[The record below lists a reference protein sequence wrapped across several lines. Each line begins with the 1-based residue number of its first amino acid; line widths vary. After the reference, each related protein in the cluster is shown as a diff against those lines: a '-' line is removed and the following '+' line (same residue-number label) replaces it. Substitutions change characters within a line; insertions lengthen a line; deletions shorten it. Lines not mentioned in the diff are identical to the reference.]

1 MEISNTIDET
11 EAVVEQTTSFFSG
24 ILQKIQ
30 DAIPTVLVAVV
41 IFIIGALLAKLL
53 QKAVKRGMKR
63 SNIDDTAIGFFQ
75 SLIRVI
81 LYTVL
86 IVICLSILKVP
97 MSSIVAVIGAAG
109 LAIGL
114 ALQNSLSNLA
124 GGFIIL
130 FSKPFKAGDYIET
143 SGVSGTVESVGI
155 LYTRII
161 TPDNKTV
168 YIPNGTIS
176 ASVISNYTE
185 KKLRRLDLEFSISYE
200 SDFDKAQ
207 HLIRQTINESEIALK
222 EPEPSANYLRIIAFK
237 HLHVKCFQSISFRRR
252 IYSFLLPFSEHCVIM
267 NPTKLLE
274 ETCNVMQYKQ
284 SIKCS
289 CGHAQQDPLVRKWSS
304 QKHDLI

>member
-75 SLIRVI
+75 SLIRAI

-200 SDFDKAQ
+200 SDFDKARN
-207 HLIRQTINESEIALK
+207 LIRQTINESEIALK
-222 EPEPSANYLRIIAFK
+222 EPEPLVRMGRQDDSAIIIFTYVWVDSSNYWELR
-237 HLHVKCFQSISFRRR
+237 
-252 IYSFLLPFSEHCVIM
+252 Y
-267 NPTKLLE
+267 TLLE
-274 ETCNVMQYKQ
+274 NVKKQ
-284 SIKCS
+284 FDANGISIPFPQVDV
-289 CGHAQQDPLVRKWSS
+289 HNIPQ
-304 QKHDLI
+304 

>member
-41 IFIIGALLAKLL
+41 VFIIGALLAKLL

-124 GGFIIL
+124 GGRPPHRKRRVRGMRTAQIRLGQDSI
-130 FSKPFKAGDYIET
+130 
-143 SGVSGTVESVGI
+143 
-155 LYTRII
+155 
-161 TPDNKTV
+161 
-168 YIPNGTIS
+168 
-176 ASVISNYTE
+176 E
-185 KKLRRLDLEFSISYE
+185 KKKMVDL
-200 SDFDKAQ
+200 
-207 HLIRQTINESEIALK
+207 
-222 EPEPSANYLRIIAFK
+222 
-237 HLHVKCFQSISFRRR
+237 
-252 IYSFLLPFSEHCVIM
+252 
-267 NPTKLLE
+267 
-274 ETCNVMQYKQ
+274 
-284 SIKCS
+284 
-289 CGHAQQDPLVRKWSS
+289 
-304 QKHDLI
+304 

>member
-30 DAIPTVLVAVV
+30 DAIPTVLVAGVV
-41 IFIIGALLAKLL
+41 FIIGALLAKLL

-200 SDFDKAQ
+200 SDFDKARN
-207 HLIRQTINESEIALK
+207 LIRQTINESEIALK
-222 EPEPSANYLRIIAFK
+222 EPEPLVRMGRQDDSAIIIFTYVWVDSSNYWELR
-237 HLHVKCFQSISFRRR
+237 
-252 IYSFLLPFSEHCVIM
+252 Y
-267 NPTKLLE
+267 TLLE
-274 ETCNVMQYKQ
+274 NVKKQ
-284 SIKCS
+284 FDANGISIPFPQVDV
-289 CGHAQQDPLVRKWSS
+289 HNIPQ
-304 QKHDLI
+304 

>member
-200 SDFDKAQ
+200 SDFDKARN
-207 HLIRQTINESEIALK
+207 LIRQTINESEIALK
-222 EPEPSANYLRIIAFK
+222 EPEPLVWMGRQDDSAIIIFTYVWVDSANYWELR
-237 HLHVKCFQSISFRRR
+237 
-252 IYSFLLPFSEHCVIM
+252 Y
-267 NPTKLLE
+267 TLLE
-274 ETCNVMQYKQ
+274 NVKKQ
-284 SIKCS
+284 FDANGISIPFPQVDV
-289 CGHAQQDPLVRKWSS
+289 HNIPQ
-304 QKHDLI
+304 

>member
-1 MEISNTIDET
+1 MEGGIIAIEISNTIDET

-41 IFIIGALLAKLL
+41 IFIIGPLLANLL
-53 QKAVKRGMKR
+53 QKAVNRGMKS
-63 SNIDDTAIGFFQ
+63 SNIDYTAIGFFQ

-222 EPEPSANYLRIIAFK
+222 EPEPLVRMGRQDDSAIIIFTYVWVDSSNYWELR
-237 HLHVKCFQSISFRRR
+237 
-252 IYSFLLPFSEHCVIM
+252 Y
-267 NPTKLLE
+267 TLLE
-274 ETCNVMQYKQ
+274 NVKKQ
-284 SIKCS
+284 FDANGISIPFPQVDV
-289 CGHAQQDPLVRKWSS
+289 HNIPQ
-304 QKHDLI
+304 

>member
-222 EPEPSANYLRIIAFK
+222 EPEPPVRMGRQDDSAIIIFTYVWVDSSNYWELR
-237 HLHVKCFQSISFRRR
+237 
-252 IYSFLLPFSEHCVIM
+252 Y
-267 NPTKLLE
+267 TLLE
-274 ETCNVMQYKQ
+274 NVKKQ
-284 SIKCS
+284 FDANGISIPFPQVDV
-289 CGHAQQDPLVRKWSS
+289 HNIPQ
-304 QKHDLI
+304 

>member
-41 IFIIGALLAKLL
+41 IFIIGALLVKLL

-200 SDFDKAQ
+200 SDFDKARN
-207 HLIRQTINESEIALK
+207 LIRQTINESEIALK
-222 EPEPSANYLRIIAFK
+222 EPEPLVRMGRQDDSAIIIFTYVWVDSSNYWELR
-237 HLHVKCFQSISFRRR
+237 
-252 IYSFLLPFSEHCVIM
+252 Y
-267 NPTKLLE
+267 TLLE
-274 ETCNVMQYKQ
+274 NVKKQ
-284 SIKCS
+284 FDANGISIPFPQVDV
-289 CGHAQQDPLVRKWSS
+289 HNIPQ
-304 QKHDLI
+304 

>member
-41 IFIIGALLAKLL
+41 IFIIGALRAKLL

-200 SDFDKAQ
+200 SDFDKAH

-222 EPEPSANYLRIIAFK
+222 APE
-237 HLHVKCFQSISFRRR
+237 
-252 IYSFLLPFSEHCVIM
+252 
-267 NPTKLLE
+267 
-274 ETCNVMQYKQ
+274 
-284 SIKCS
+284 
-289 CGHAQQDPLVRKWSS
+289 PLVRMGRQDDSAIIIFTYVWVDSS
-304 QKHDLI
+304 NYWELRYTLLENVKKQFDANGISIPFPQVDVHNIPQ

>member
-1 MEISNTIDET
+1 MTILDIAFVAQRGSPHSVLALVLLLVKDDDFAISAFQRQPCI
-11 EAVVEQTTSFFSG
+11 V
-24 ILQKIQ
+24 
-30 DAIPTVLVAVV
+30 
-41 IFIIGALLAKLL
+41 AKLL

-200 SDFDKAQ
+200 SDFDKARN
-207 HLIRQTINESEIALK
+207 LIRQTINESEIALK
-222 EPEPSANYLRIIAFK
+222 EPEPLVRMGRQDDSAIIIFTYVWVDSSNYWELR
-237 HLHVKCFQSISFRRR
+237 
-252 IYSFLLPFSEHCVIM
+252 Y
-267 NPTKLLE
+267 TLLE
-274 ETCNVMQYKQ
+274 NVKKQ
-284 SIKCS
+284 FDANGISIPFPQVDV
-289 CGHAQQDPLVRKWSS
+289 HNIPQ
-304 QKHDLI
+304 

>member
-114 ALQNSLSNLA
+114 ALQTACPIWQEGLSATFL
-124 GGFIIL
+124 
-130 FSKPFKAGDYIET
+130 SP
-143 SGVSGTVESVGI
+143 S
-155 LYTRII
+155 RQ
-161 TPDNKTV
+161 
-168 YIPNGTIS
+168 GTIS
-176 ASVISNYTE
+176 KPPASAA
-185 KKLRRLDLEFSISYE
+185 RW
-200 SDFDKAQ
+200 
-207 HLIRQTINESEIALK
+207 
-222 EPEPSANYLRIIAFK
+222 
-237 HLHVKCFQSISFRRR
+237 
-252 IYSFLLPFSEHCVIM
+252 
-267 NPTKLLE
+267 NP
-274 ETCNVMQYKQ
+274 
-284 SIKCS
+284 
-289 CGHAQQDPLVRKWSS
+289 
-304 QKHDLI
+304 

>member
-1 MEISNTIDET
+1 MNDTINET
-11 EAVVEQTTSFFSG
+11 EAVVEQTTTFFSS

-30 DAIPTVLVAVV
+30 DAIPTILVAVV
-41 IFIIGALLAKLL
+41 VFIIGALLAKLL
-53 QKAVKRGMKR
+53 QKAIQRGMKR

-86 IVICLSILKVP
+86 LVICLSILNVP

-168 YIPNGTIS
+168 YIPNGTVS
-176 ASVISNYTE
+176 GSVISNYTE

-200 SDFDKAQ
+200 SDFDKARA
-207 HLIRQTINESEIALK
+207 LILQIVEGSALALK
-222 EPEPSANYLRIIAFK
+222 EPA
-237 HLHVKCFQSISFRRR
+237 
-252 IYSFLLPFSEHCVIM
+252 
-267 NPTKLLE
+267 
-274 ETCNVMQYKQ
+274 
-284 SIKCS
+284 
-289 CGHAQQDPLVRKWSS
+289 PLVRMGRQDDSAIIIFTYVWVDSADYWELRYTLLETVKKQFDANGISIPFP
-304 QKHDLI
+304 QVDVHNIP

>member
-30 DAIPTVLVAVV
+30 DAIPTVHVAVV

-200 SDFDKAQ
+200 SDFDKARN
-207 HLIRQTINESEIALK
+207 LIRQTINESEIALK
-222 EPEPSANYLRIIAFK
+222 EPEPLVRMGRQDDSAIIIFTYVWVDSSNYWELR
-237 HLHVKCFQSISFRRR
+237 
-252 IYSFLLPFSEHCVIM
+252 Y
-267 NPTKLLE
+267 TLLE
-274 ETCNVMQYKQ
+274 NVKKQ
-284 SIKCS
+284 FDANGISIPFPQVDV
-289 CGHAQQDPLVRKWSS
+289 HNIPQ
-304 QKHDLI
+304 